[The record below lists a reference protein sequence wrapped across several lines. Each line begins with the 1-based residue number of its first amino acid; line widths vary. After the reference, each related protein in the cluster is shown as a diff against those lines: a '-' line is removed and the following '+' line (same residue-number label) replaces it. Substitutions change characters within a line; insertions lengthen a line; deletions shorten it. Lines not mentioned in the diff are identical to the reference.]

1 MSNTRSQR
9 KFLIKTFYEINFGLE
24 SNRTFLAGHPSPGHV
39 KYNTDND
46 GISLA
51 RAALEDDLIERNSSN
66 RFWSFFSKRKK
77 IQGAILKCLS
87 FII

>member
-1 MSNTRSQR
+1 MVS
-9 KFLIKTFYEINFGLE
+9 
-24 SNRTFLAGHPSPGHV
+24 V

-66 RFWSFFSKRKK
+66 RFWSIFSKRKK
-77 IQGAILKCLS
+77 IQGAALVILL
-87 FII
+87 IIIIVVAVVVSRGKSKPVSIMTKERY

>member
-1 MSNTRSQR
+1 MVS
-9 KFLIKTFYEINFGLE
+9 
-24 SNRTFLAGHPSPGHV
+24 V

-77 IQGAILKCLS
+77 IQGAILNV
-87 FII
+87 